1 MGGAMAFTGMVTKVG
16 VMNKTATV
24 TVPRYIIHKR
34 TGKVCTAPLRY
45 PRTEQLTI
53 LYVTA
58 HREEHEDIDAR
69 RAQPTELFY
78 AELQLDDTV
87 FIRHTAPIS
96 ARKRFTLEKILKS
109 PFSDAVEAKA
119 AMVAAAA
126 KAQGRLDRAAA
137 RDQAA
142 AQKA

>member
-1 MGGAMAFTGMVTKVG
+1 MAFTGMVTKVG

-24 TVPRYIIHKR
+24 TVPRYVIHKR
-34 TGKVCTAPLRY
+34 TGKRIERSTKI
-45 PRTEQLTI
+45 LT
-53 LYVTA
+53 
-58 HREEHEDIDAR
+58 HDEHN
-69 RAQPTELFY
+69 Q
-78 AELQLDDTV
+78 LQLDDTV

-109 PFSDAVEAKA
+109 PLSDAVEAKA

-142 AQKA
+142 QKA